1 MFQNLVRR
9 ISGSILPRS
18 DRPWSEDATSN
29 APTIGRKRR
38 LSTPGED
45 EEEENTAKR
54 AKGEDGTLT
63 RNESPSQPVALVNET
78 AEVKEVT
85 QGVDDVEL
93 EEGKP
98 ETVPLPA
105 SPPPEAQDLEAAKDG
120 KMAASPTKSPH
131 SKKSTAVKDV
141 SVSPATAKSPAEPV
155 AADTSANPDP
165 DPVASAKAPR
175 KTRKLPSKA
184 AKPSSKAAKRAA
196 DKAVEPKGKTSEE
209 VVDSKEDGGSG

>member
-1 MFQNLVRR
+1 MCIGF
-9 ISGSILPRS
+9 
-18 DRPWSEDATSN
+18 DAATSN

-45 EEEENTAKR
+45 DEEENTAKR

-63 RNESPSQPVALVNET
+63 RDESPSQPVPPVNET

-93 EEGKP
+93 EDGKP
-98 ETVPLPA
+98 EAVPLPA
-105 SPPPEAQDLEAAKDG
+105 SPPPEAQDLEAAKEG
-120 KMAASPTKSPH
+120 KMAVSPTKSPH
-131 SKKSTAVKDV
+131 SRKSAAVKDV
-141 SVSPATAKSPAEPV
+141 SVSPTTAKTAAEPV
-155 AADTSANPDP
+155 AADTSANADL
-165 DPVASAKAPR
+165 VAPAKAPR

-209 VVDSKEDGGSG
+209 VVEKEDGGSG

>member
-1 MFQNLVRR
+1 MCIAF
-9 ISGSILPRS
+9 
-18 DRPWSEDATSN
+18 DAATSN

-45 EEEENTAKR
+45 DEEENTAKR

-63 RNESPSQPVALVNET
+63 RDESPSQPVAPVNET

-93 EEGKP
+93 EDGKP
-98 ETVPLPA
+98 EDVPLPA
-105 SPPPEAQDLEAAKDG
+105 SPPPEAQDLEAAQDG
-120 KMAASPTKSPH
+120 KTATSPTKSPQ
-131 SKKSTAVKDV
+131 SRKSAAIKDV
-141 SVSPATAKSPAEPV
+141 SVSPTTAKSAAEPV
-155 AADTSANPDP
+155 AADTSANPDS
-165 DPVASAKAPR
+165 DPAAPAKAPR

-209 VVDSKEDGGSG
+209 VVDSKEDGESG